1 MYIPHRIPI
10 VGIVGLCLCLPLFAF
25 QAGSLRL
32 KTGRL
37 LDGRGGILYNATIE
51 ITEGKITAVTDSQ
64 ASTVDLSDYTVM
76 PGLIDTHDHFS
87 WHFDSDGQLHDAS
100 REEESVTQSTLLALE
115 NAYLTLIGGI
125 TTVQSLGSP
134 LDRDVRDLVARG
146 ILPGP
151 RILTSLQAI
160 NQRTGSPEEI
170 RRVVAERKSQGA
182 DVIKIFGSA
191 SIRVGGAPTLTQEQL
206 DAACG
211 EARAQGLR
219 SAVHAHGAESARRA
233 VLAGC
238 TVIEHGALLD
248 RATLELMAEQGTFY
262 DPHIGLIFQN
272 YFDNEQRYLGISG
285 YTEEGFSQMRQAVP
299 KALEVFK
306 MALAVDDLKIV
317 FGTDA
322 VAGAHGRNVEELI
335 YRVKQGGQH
344 PMQAILSATSG
355 AADSLGLG
363 ESLGRIET
371 GFEAD
376 LIAVDGDPLSNI
388 EVLRKVVFVMK
399 GGAIYR
405 MPER

>member
-1 MYIPHRIPI
+1 MVIPHRTII
-10 VGIVGLCLCLPLFAF
+10 VAVVYLCICAPLFAF
-25 QAGSLRL
+25 QAGSTRL
-32 KTGRL
+32 KAGRL
-37 LDGRGGILYNATIE
+37 LDGRGAILYNATIE
-51 ITEGKITAVTDSQ
+51 ITEGKIAAVTNPQ
-64 ASTVDLSDYTVM
+64 AFAVDLSDYTVM

-100 REEESVTQSTLLALE
+100 REEETVTQSTLFALE
-115 NAYLTLIGGI
+115 NAYLTLMGGI
-125 TTVQSLGSP
+125 TTVQSLGSL
-134 LDRDVRDLVARG
+134 LDRDVRDLVGRG

-160 NQRTGSPEEI
+160 TQRTGSPEEI
-170 RRVVAERKSQGA
+170 RAVVAERKSQGA

-191 SIRVGGAPTLTQEQL
+191 SIRVGGSPTLTQEQL

-248 RATLELMAEQGTFY
+248 RATLELMAERGTFY

-285 YTEEGFSQMRQAVP
+285 YNEEGFAQMRQAVP
-299 KALEVFK
+299 KALQVFK
-306 MALAVDDLKIV
+306 MALAVDGLKIV

-335 YRVKQGGQH
+335 YRVKQGGQD

-355 AADSLGLG
+355 AAESLGLA
-363 ESLGRIET
+363 ESLGRIES

-376 LIAVDGDPLSNI
+376 LIAVKGDPLSNI
-388 EVLRKVVFVMK
+388 EALRNVVFVMK
-399 GGAIYR
+399 GGTIYR